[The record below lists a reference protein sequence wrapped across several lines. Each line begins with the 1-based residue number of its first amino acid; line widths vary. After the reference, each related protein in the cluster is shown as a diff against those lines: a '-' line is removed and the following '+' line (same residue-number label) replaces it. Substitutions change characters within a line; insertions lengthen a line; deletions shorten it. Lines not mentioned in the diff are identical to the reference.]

1 LRLKSLEVQGY
12 KSFANKVEFVF
23 DEGITAVV
31 GPNGSGKSN
40 VADAIRWVLGEQS
53 YSNLRGKKTEDMIF
67 SGSDGRARL
76 GLASVT
82 LVLDNTDKWLPLD
95 FSEVTISRRAYRSGE
110 NEYFLNGSRVRLK
123 DVTELLTKSG
133 LSRQTYTVI
142 GQGTI
147 DRVLSLHAEERRKLF
162 EEAAGITFHRQKR
175 AETLAKL
182 EVTRANLLRV
192 NDIVKEIEPRMQHR
206 EKQAQR
212 AQEYNMLMTHLDGLL
227 RVWYGYRW
235 GQGQLYLR
243 EAKARQ
249 RESEHLLKGQ
259 RDQFAALEQEIAA
272 IRSQQTE
279 LRGQLGGWYSENN
292 RLHTQAEAIQRELA
306 VSEER
311 ARQYLAQREEILAEL
326 EPLTADLETQKC
338 QIAEAET
345 ALQTVTQE
353 LRQAEEAMHA
363 VQQQLEAQ
371 QSQRQGLLARQ
382 AAAEKRAGQLATQLT
397 ERQTHLAQFEERR
410 AALLADQANYET
422 EISRLTQEQ
431 QELQPKHEGLISE
444 LVDLDMYITSL
455 ESQQAKD
462 RDNLGQLDQIGEQLK
477 SQMAALQR
485 QEDTLRARQDLLGKL
500 RSDMSGYFEGV
511 KAVLQPEAGL
521 AGVVGTVSQVIQ
533 TPPDL
538 EIAIEAA
545 LGSRLQDVVVQSFAG
560 AEAAITYLKESRSG
574 RATFLPLDTLRPG
587 PALSVPDTP
596 GVIGLAS
603 ELVTVE
609 PHLRPIAMSTLNRT
623 LIVEDLAAARRA
635 FAAMQGGFQIVTR
648 EGELMRSGGSVTG
661 GRDKNKQSQ
670 EGTLLAREREWRE
683 LPGQIAG
690 LTQTYQGLSSQLADT
705 HERAAVIKR
714 QIQRLADEQ
723 HQKTI
728 QRQEFQAAAEKVSR
742 ALEQL
747 ARSTGWQQD
756 LQAKAEAELA
766 RLDQRQA
773 DTHQEMAQLEQ
784 QRQAAA
790 ETVRQLLEEA
800 AAFSTETLLAELSQA
815 RATVVTIQGR
825 QRSQQA
831 LLASQ
836 QAAQQQLARQIESK
850 RARAATLAAEREVL
864 LQQQQELQARSQEL
878 AGQLGQFT
886 SHIEATE
893 QQLAELSAR
902 QVQMEQSKSQLW
914 QRLQRLEAEHNR
926 LALEAARRQD
936 ELDNLQRQ
944 IQDDLGLV
952 SLEMSDE
959 QVGQPVLPIRPLVSD
974 LPVVEALPPGV
985 EEDVLRLKVQV
996 RRLGNIN
1003 PDAPREY
1010 TELRERYDFLTG
1022 QMADLEAAAA
1032 DLREVILKL
1041 DQAMEESFTVTFQQV
1056 AKEFQRYFKALFGGG
1071 EAQLLLTNPD
1081 NMIDTGVDIAAR
1093 PPGKR
1098 LQSLALLSGGERSLT
1113 AQALIFA
1120 LLKISPTPFVIFDEV
1135 DAMLDEA
1142 NVSRFRDA
1150 LTALARDIQFII
1162 ITHNRKTIEVAR
1174 TLYGISMGDDSVSQV
1189 YSLKIDE
1196 WFEPGKPEPARAR

>member
-1 LRLKSLEVQGY
+1 MRLKSLEVQGY
-12 KSFANKVEFVF
+12 KSFANKVEFIF

-82 LVLDNTDKWLPLD
+82 LVLDNADKWLPLD

-123 DVTELLTKSG
+123 DVSELLAKSG

-206 EKQAQR
+206 QKQAQR

-235 GQGQLYLR
+235 GQGQLHLR
-243 EAKARQ
+243 EAKARL
-249 RESEHLLKGQ
+249 RESEHLLK
-259 RDQFAALEQEIAA
+259 DQHNKFAGLEQEIATL
-272 IRSQQTE
+272 RVQQTE

-292 RLHTQAEAIQRELA
+292 RLHTQAETIERELA

-311 ARQYLAQREEILAEL
+311 ARQYHSQREEILAEL
-326 EPLTADLETQKC
+326 EPLIADLEAQKC
-338 QIAEAET
+338 QIDEAET
-345 ALQTVTQE
+345 ALQAVNQE
-353 LRQAEEAMHA
+353 LRQAEKATRT
-363 VQQQLEAQ
+363 VQQQLDAQ
-371 QSQRQGLLARQ
+371 QSQRQSLSARQ
-382 AAAEKRAGQLATQLT
+382 VAAEKRASQLATQLT
-397 ERQTHLAQFEERR
+397 ERQTRLAQFEERR

-431 QELQPKHEGLISE
+431 QELQGKHEQLTAE
-444 LVDLDMYITSL
+444 LSDLEVNLTSL
-455 ESQQAKD
+455 ESQQAKE
-462 RDNLGQLDQIGEQLK
+462 RDDLSQLDQAAEQLK
-477 SQMAALQR
+477 SRMAALQR

-533 TPPDL
+533 APPDL

-545 LGSRLQDVVVQSFAG
+545 LGSRLQDVVVQSFAD

-587 PALSVPDTP
+587 PTLNAPNTP

-609 PHLRPIAMSTLNRT
+609 RPLRPIAESTLNHT
-623 LIVEDLAAARRA
+623 LIVEDLPAARRA

-661 GRDKNKQSQ
+661 GRDKNKKGQD
-670 EGTLLAREREWRE
+670 GTLLAREREWRE
-683 LPGQIAG
+683 LPGQIAE
-690 LTQTYQGLSSQLADT
+690 LTQAYQGLSGQLADT
-705 HERAAVIKR
+705 HELGAAIK
-714 QIQRLADEQ
+714 QQMQRLADEQ
-723 HQKTI
+723 RKITAL
-728 QRQEFQAAAEKVSR
+728 RQEAQASADKISR

-747 ARSTGWQQD
+747 VRSAGWQRE

-773 DTHQEMAQLEQ
+773 DTRQEMTQLEQ
-784 QRQAAA
+784 QRQAAE
-790 ETVRQLLEEA
+790 ETVQQLLEEA

-815 RATVVTIQGR
+815 RATVATIQGR

-864 LQQQQELQARSQEL
+864 LKQQQELQARSQEF
-878 AGQLGQFT
+878 AGQWGQFT
-886 SHIEATE
+886 SHIETTE
-893 QQLAELSAR
+893 QKLAELSAR
-902 QVQMEQSKSQLW
+902 QVQLEQTESHLR
-914 QRLQRLEAEHNR
+914 QRVQRLEADHNR
-926 LALEAARRQD
+926 LTLEAARRQD

-974 LPVVEALPPGV
+974 LPVVEALLPGV

-1003 PDAPREY
+1003 LDAPREY
-1010 TELRERYDFLTG
+1010 AELRERYDFLTG

-1041 DQAMEESFTVTFQQV
+1041 DQAMEESFTATFQQV
-1056 AKEFQRYFKALFGGG
+1056 AKEFQLYFRALFGGG
-1071 EAQLLLTNPD
+1071 EAQLLLTDPD

-1150 LTALARDIQFII
+1150 LTALARDIQFIV
-1162 ITHNRKTIEVAR
+1162 ITHNRKTIEAAR

-1196 WFEPGKPEPARAR
+1196 WIEQDKPEPAGMR

>member
-1 LRLKSLEVQGY
+1 MRLKSLEIQGY
-12 KSFANKVEFVF
+12 KSFANKVEFAF
-23 DEGITAVV
+23 DDGITAVV

-123 DVTELLTKSG
+123 DVAELLSKSG

-182 EVTRANLLRV
+182 EATRANLLRV

-212 AQEYNMLMTHLDGLL
+212 AQEHNLLRTHLDGLL
-227 RVWYGYRW
+227 RVWYGFRW
-235 GQGQLYLR
+235 GQGQQQLR
-243 EAKARQ
+243 EAKLRLRDGENMLKNQ
-249 RESEHLLKGQ
+249 RE
-259 RDQFAALEQEIAA
+259 QFVALEQEIS
-272 IRSQQTE
+272 RLRLQQTE
-279 LRGQLGGWYSENN
+279 LRGNLGSWYAENN
-292 RLHTQAEAIQRELA
+292 RRRSQTEAIQRELA

-311 ARQYLAQREEILAEL
+311 ARQYLAQREEIMAEL
-326 EPLTADLETQKC
+326 GPLSADLEVQTRQL
-338 QIAEAET
+338 AEAEN
-345 ALQTVTQE
+345 ALQAVNQE
-353 LRQAEEAMHA
+353 LSQAEAAMR
-363 VQQQLEAQ
+363 VLQQQLDGQ
-371 QSQRQGLLARQ
+371 QRQRQELLNRQ
-382 AAAEKRAGQLATQLT
+382 AAAEKQAGQLAH
-397 ERQTHLAQFEERR
+397 RLAEHGADLVQFEERR

-431 QELQPKHEGLISE
+431 QELQG
-444 LVDLDMYITSL
+444 
-455 ESQQAKD
+455 QQAQLTSQLAELEADLTLLDGQQVQQRD
-462 RDNLGQLDQIGEQLK
+462 RLSQLDEAAEQLK
-477 SQMAALQR
+477 NRMASLQR
-485 QEDTLRARQDLLGKL
+485 QEDTLKARQDWLGKL
-500 RSDMSGYFEGV
+500 RSEMSGYFEGV

-521 AGVVGTVSQVIQ
+521 SGIIGTVSQAMQV
-533 TPPDL
+533 PPDL
-538 EIAIEAA
+538 EGAIEAA
-545 LGSRLQDVVVQSFAG
+545 LGSRLQEVVAQRFAD
-560 AEAAITYLKESRSG
+560 AEAAIAYLKESRSG

-587 PALSVPDTP
+587 PALSVPNTP
-596 GVIGLAS
+596 GIVGLAS
-603 ELVTVE
+603 DLVTVE
-609 PHLRPIAMSTLNRT
+609 PHLRPVAEATLNRT
-623 LIVEDLAAARRA
+623 LIVEDLPAARRA
-635 FAAMQGGFQIVTR
+635 FNALSGGFQIVTR

-661 GRDKNKQSQ
+661 GRDRRNKGQ
-670 EGTLLAREREWRE
+670 EGTLLTREREWRE
-683 LPGQIAG
+683 LPGQLAEIAAAF
-690 LTQTYQGLSSQLADT
+690 QTLSSQLAGT
-705 HERAAVIKR
+705 HEQAAEVKR
-714 QIQRLADEQ
+714 RVQQLAEEQRQKATRRQELQGLAD
-723 HQKTI
+723 KL
-728 QRQEFQAAAEKVSR
+728 SR
-742 ALEQL
+742 ALEQA
-747 ARSTGWQQD
+747 ARSVGWQRE
-756 LQAKAEAELA
+756 LQEKAEAELA
-766 RLDQRQA
+766 RLEQRQA
-773 DTHQEMAQLEQ
+773 DTRQEMAQLEQ

-790 ETVRQLLEEA
+790 ETARQLAEEA
-800 AAFSTETLLAELSQA
+800 GAFAAETLLAELSQA
-815 RATVVTIQGR
+815 RAAVATLQGR

-831 LLASQ
+831 LLTSQ
-836 QAAQQQLARQIESK
+836 QAARQQLARQIDSK
-850 RARAATLAAEREVL
+850 QARANTLAAEREFL
-864 LQQQQELQARSQEL
+864 WQQQQDLLARSQES
-878 AGQLGQFT
+878 AGEQAEFT
-886 SHIEATE
+886 SQIEATE
-893 QQLAELSAR
+893 QELAQLLAR
-902 QVQMEQSKSQLW
+902 QTHLEESESHLRL
-914 QRLQRLEAEHNR
+914 RLQRTEAEHNR

-952 SLEMSDE
+952 SLEMSEE

-985 EEDVLRLKVQV
+985 EEDVLRLKVQL

-1010 TELRERYDFLTG
+1010 AELRERYNFLTG
-1022 QMADLEAAAA
+1022 QMADLEEAAA
-1032 DLREVILKL
+1032 DLKEVILKL
-1041 DQAMEESFTVTFQQV
+1041 DQAMEEAFTATFQQV

-1071 EAQLLLTNPD
+1071 EAQLLLTDPD

-1142 NVSRFRDA
+1142 NVGRFRDA
-1150 LTALARDIQFII
+1150 LTALAHDIQFIV
-1162 ITHNRKTIEVAR
+1162 ITHNRKTIEAAR

-1196 WFEPGKPEPARAR
+1196 WIEEKVPAAAQ

>member
-1 LRLKSLEVQGY
+1 MRLKSLEVQGY
-12 KSFANKVEFVF
+12 KSFANKVEFGF
-23 DEGITAVV
+23 DDGITAVV

-123 DVTELLTKSG
+123 DVTELLAKSG

-175 AETLAKL
+175 AETLTKL

-192 NDIVKEIEPRMQHR
+192 NDIVKEIEPRMLHR

-212 AQEYNMLMTHLDGLL
+212 AQEYNLIRTHLDGLM

-235 GQGQLYLR
+235 GQGQQQLR
-243 EAKARQ
+243 EAKARL
-249 RESEHLLKGQ
+249 RESEALVKSQ
-259 RDQFAALEQEIAA
+259 REQFDTMEREIGALRA
-272 IRSQQTE
+272 QQTE
-279 LRGQLGGWYSENN
+279 LRGQVGSWYTEHN
-292 RLHTQAEAIQRELA
+292 RLHTQAETIQRELA

-326 EPLTADLETQKC
+326 EPLTADLEAQKR
-338 QIAEAET
+338 QITAAEA
-345 ALQTVTQE
+345 ALQAVSQE
-353 LRQAEEAMHA
+353 LRQAEEAMLDA
-363 VQQQLEAQ
+363 QQQLDAQ
-371 QSQRQGLLARQ
+371 QSQRQALLSRQ
-382 AAAEKRAGQLATQLT
+382 VAAEKQVRQLATQLM
-397 ERQTHLAQFEERR
+397 ERQARLNQFEERR
-410 AALLADQANYET
+410 AALLADQAHCET

-431 QELQPKHEGLISE
+431 DELLTRQEQLNTE
-444 LVDLDMYITSL
+444 LVTLAADLSIL
-455 ESQQAKD
+455 EQQQARQ
-462 RDNLGQLDQIGEQLK
+462 RDATSQLDQAAEQLK
-477 SQMAALQR
+477 SQMAAVQR
-485 QEDTLRARQDLLGKL
+485 QEDTLKARQDLLGKL
-500 RSDMSGYFEGV
+500 RSDMAGYFEGV
-511 KAVLQPEAGL
+511 KAVLQPESGL
-521 AGVVGTVSQVIQ
+521 NGIVGTVSQVMQ
-533 TPPDL
+533 VPPDL
-538 EIAIEAA
+538 EVAIEAA
-545 LGSRLQDVVVQSFAG
+545 LGGRLQDVVVQSFAA
-560 AEAAITYLKESRSG
+560 AEAAITFLKESRSG

-587 PALSVPDTP
+587 PALNLPDTP

-603 ELVTVE
+603 ELVVVE
-609 PHLRPIAMSTLNRT
+609 PHLCPIVESTLNRT
-623 LIVEDLAAARRA
+623 LIVEDLPAARRA
-635 FAAMQGGFQIVTR
+635 FAAMQGGFQLVTR

-661 GRDKNKQSQ
+661 GKDKRNRGQ
-670 EGTLLAREREWRE
+670 EGTFLTREREWRE
-683 LPGQIAG
+683 LPGQLAELG
-690 LTQTYQGLSSQLADT
+690 QAYQALSSQLADT
-705 HERAAVIKR
+705 HDQVAVIKKEL
-714 QIQRLADEQ
+714 QRLLGEQ
-723 HQKTI
+723 QQK
-728 QRQEFQAAAEKVSR
+728 QVRRQELQTTADKMSR
-742 ALEQL
+742 AIEQL
-747 ARSTGWQQD
+747 ARSIGWQEE
-756 LQAKAEAELA
+756 LRAKAGTELE
-766 RLDQRQA
+766 RLEQRQA
-773 DTHQEMAQLEQ
+773 DTRQEMAQLEQ
-784 QRQAAA
+784 NRQAAEESA
-790 ETVRQLLEEA
+790 RQLAEA
-800 AAFSTETLLAELSQA
+800 AVAFSAETLLTELSQA
-815 RATVVTIQGR
+815 RATAATIQGR

-836 QAAQQQLARQIESK
+836 QTAQQQLSRQIESK
-850 RARAATLAAEREVL
+850 QTRAQTLAAEREL
-864 LQQQQELQARSQEL
+864 LRQQQQELTARSQEF
-878 AGQLGQFT
+878 AGQLAEFT
-886 SHIEATE
+886 SHIGATE

-902 QVQMEQSKSQLW
+902 QAQLEHTESHLR
-914 QRLQRLEAEHNR
+914 QRLQRSEAEHSR
-926 LALEAARRQD
+926 IALEAARRQD

-952 SLEMSDE
+952 SLEMSEE

-974 LPVVEALPPGV
+974 LPVVEELPAGV
-985 EEDVLRLKVQV
+985 EEDVIRLKVQL

-1003 PDAPREY
+1003 LDAPREY
-1010 TELRERYDFLTG
+1010 AELRERYDFLTG

-1032 DLREVILKL
+1032 DLKEIILKL
-1041 DQAMEESFTVTFQQV
+1041 DQAMEESFTATFQQV

-1071 EAQLLLTNPD
+1071 EAQLLLTDPD

-1150 LTALARDIQFII
+1150 LTALASDIQFIV
-1162 ITHNRKTIEVAR
+1162 ITHNRKTIEAAK

-1196 WFEPGKPEPARAR
+1196 WLEEK

>member
-1 LRLKSLEVQGY
+1 MRLKSLEVQGY

-23 DEGITAVV
+23 DDGITAVV

-95 FSEVTISRRAYRSGE
+95 FSEVTVSRRAYRSGE

-123 DVTELLTKSG
+123 DITEILAKSG
-133 LSRQTYTVI
+133 MGRQTYTVI

-182 EVTRANLLRV
+182 EATRANLLRV

-212 AQEYNMLMTHLDGLL
+212 AQQYNLLMTHLDGLL

-235 GQGQLYLR
+235 GQGQNQLR
-243 EAKARQ
+243 EAKSRL
-249 RESEHLLKGQ
+249 RESEALVKSQ
-259 RDQFAALEQEIAA
+259 REQFTALERDINALRA
-272 IRSQQTE
+272 QQTE
-279 LRGQLGGWYSENN
+279 LRGNLGGWYAENN
-292 RLHTQAEAIQRELA
+292 RLHSQAEAIQRELA

-311 ARQYLAQREEILAEL
+311 AKQYLAQHEEILSEL
-326 EPLTADLETQKC
+326 QPLVADLTAQKQ
-338 QIAEAET
+338 QIIEAEA
-345 ALQTVTQE
+345 ALQVINQE
-353 LRQAEEAMHA
+353 LRQAEAAMRA
-363 VQQQLEAQ
+363 AQQQLDAHQ
-371 QSQRQGLLARQ
+371 AQRQNVLARQ
-382 AAAEKRAGQLATQLT
+382 VAAEKQVRQLATDLT
-397 ERQTHLAQFEERR
+397 ERQARLNQLEERR
-410 AALLADQANYET
+410 TALLTDRANCET
-422 EISRLTQEQ
+422 EISQLITEQHGLEVEQEQ
-431 QELQPKHEGLISE
+431 LTTE
-444 LVDLDMYITSL
+444 LVTFEVDLTLL
-455 ESQQAKD
+455 ETQQAQQ
-462 RDNLGQLDQIGEQLK
+462 RDALGQLDQAAEQLK
-477 SQMAALQR
+477 GQMAAWQR
-485 QEDTLRARQDLLGKL
+485 QEDTLKARQDMLGKL

-511 KAVLQPEAGL
+511 KVVLQPEAGL
-521 AGVVGTVSQVIQ
+521 SGIIGPVSQVMQ
-533 TPPDL
+533 VPPDL
-538 EIAIEAA
+538 EVAIEAA
-545 LGSRLQDVVVQSFAG
+545 LGGRLQDVVVETFAD
-560 AEAAITYLKESRSG
+560 AEAAIAHLKESRSG

-587 PALSVPDTP
+587 AALSIPKNTP
-596 GVIGLAS
+596 GVVGLAS
-603 ELVTVE
+603 ELVAVE
-609 PHLRPIAMSTLNRT
+609 PHLRPIAASTLNRT
-623 LIVEDLAAARRA
+623 LIVDDLPAARRA

-661 GRDKNKQSQ
+661 GRDRRQKGQ
-670 EGTLLAREREWRE
+670 EGTFLAREREWRE
-683 LPGQIAG
+683 LPEQITEVA
-690 LTQTYQGLSSQLADT
+690 QAYQALSSQLADN
-705 HERAAVIKR
+705 HE
-714 QIQRLADEQ
+714 
-723 HQKTI
+723 
-728 QRQEFQAAAEKVSR
+728 QAAGIKKQTQLLVGEQQQKFTRQHEVQAIADKVSR
-742 ALEQL
+742 SLEQL
-747 ARSTGWQQD
+747 ARSIDWQQE
-756 LQAKAEAELA
+756 LLTKAGAELE

-773 DTHQEMAQLEQ
+773 ETRREMAQLEQ

-790 ETVRQLLEEA
+790 ATARQLTDEA
-800 AAFSTETLLAELSQA
+800 STLSAEKLLAEVGQA
-815 RATVVTIQGR
+815 RAMMTTIQG
-825 QRSQQA
+825 QQKSQQA

-850 RARAATLAAEREVL
+850 QARANSLAAEREIL
-864 LQQQQELQARSQEL
+864 LKQQQALQAHSQEFS
-878 AGQLGQFT
+878 GQLEQFT
-886 SHIEATE
+886 SQIEATE
-893 QQLAELSAR
+893 RQLAELLAR
-902 QVQMEQSKSQLW
+902 QAQLEQTESHLR
-914 QRLQRLEAEHNR
+914 QRLQRSEAEHSR
-926 LALEAARRQD
+926 TSLEAARRQD

-952 SLEMSDE
+952 NLEMSEE
-959 QVGQPVLPIRPLVSD
+959 QIGQPVLPIRPLVSD
-974 LPVVEALPPGV
+974 LPVVEELPPGV
-985 EEDVLRLKVQV
+985 EEDVIRLKVQV

-1003 PDAPREY
+1003 LDAPREY
-1010 TELRERYDFLTG
+1010 AELRERYDFLTG
-1022 QMADLEAAAA
+1022 QMNDLEAAAT
-1032 DLREVILKL
+1032 DLKEIILKL
-1041 DQAMEESFTVTFQQV
+1041 DQAMEESFSGTFQQV

-1071 EAQLLLTNPD
+1071 EAQLLLTDPD

-1142 NVSRFRDA
+1142 NVGRFRDA
-1150 LTALARDIQFII
+1150 LTVLARDIQFIL
-1162 ITHNRKTIEVAR
+1162 ITHNRKTIEAAK

-1196 WFEPGKPEPARAR
+1196 WLEERN

>member
-12 KSFANKVEFVF
+12 KSFANKVEFIF

-95 FSEVTISRRAYRSGE
+95 FSEVTVSRRAYRSGE

-123 DVTELLTKSG
+123 DVTEILAKSG
-133 LSRQTYTVI
+133 MGRQTYTVI

-182 EVTRANLLRV
+182 EATRANLLRI

-212 AQEYNMLMTHLDGLL
+212 AQEYNLLMTHLDGLM

-235 GQGQLYLR
+235 GQGQSQLR
-243 EAKARQ
+243 EAKLRL
-249 RESEHLLKGQ
+249 RESEALVKTQ
-259 RDQFAALEQEIAA
+259 REQFTALERDINALRA
-272 IRSQQTE
+272 QQTD
-279 LRGQLGGWYSENN
+279 LRGNLGGWYTENN
-292 RLHTQAEAIQRELA
+292 RLHSQAETIQRELA

-311 ARQYLAQREEILAEL
+311 AKQYLAQREEILGEL
-326 EPLTADLETQKC
+326 QPLVVDLTAQK
-338 QIAEAET
+338 QQFAEAE
-345 ALQTVTQE
+345 AVLQAINQE
-353 LRQAEEAMHA
+353 LRQAEAA
-363 VQQQLEAQ
+363 LRAAQQQLDGHQA
-371 QSQRQGLLARQ
+371 QRQNVLARQ
-382 AAAEKRAGQLATQLT
+382 GAAEKQVRQLATDLT
-397 ERQTHLAQFEERR
+397 ERQARLNQLEERR
-410 AALLADQANYET
+410 TALLTDRANYET
-422 EISRLTQEQ
+422 EISRLTTEQ
-431 QELQPKHEGLISE
+431 QELEVEQEQLTTE
-444 LVDLDMYITSL
+444 LVALKADLTLL
-455 ESQQAKD
+455 ETRQAQQ
-462 RDNLGQLDQIGEQLK
+462 RDVLGQLDQAAEQLK
-477 SQMAALQR
+477 GQMAAWQR
-485 QEDTLRARQDLLGKL
+485 QEDTLKARQDMLGKL

-521 AGVVGTVSQVIQ
+521 SGIIGPVSQVMQ
-533 TPPDL
+533 VPPNL
-538 EIAIEAA
+538 EVAIEAA
-545 LGSRLQDVVVQSFAG
+545 LGGRLQDVVVETFAA
-560 AEAAITYLKESRSG
+560 AEAAIAHLKESRSG

-587 PALSVPDTP
+587 AALSVPKNTP
-596 GVIGLAS
+596 GVVGLAS
-603 ELVTVE
+603 ELVAVE
-609 PHLRPIAMSTLNRT
+609 PHLRPIAASTLNRT
-623 LIVEDLAAARRA
+623 LIVDDLPAARRA
-635 FAAMQGGFQIVTR
+635 FAVMQGSFQIVTR

-661 GRDKNKQSQ
+661 GRDRRQKGQ
-670 EGTLLAREREWRE
+670 EGTFLAREREWRE
-683 LPGQIAG
+683 LPGQIAEVA
-690 LTQTYQGLSSQLADT
+690 QAYQALSSQLADN
-705 HERAAVIKR
+705 HE
-714 QIQRLADEQ
+714 
-723 HQKTI
+723 
-728 QRQEFQAAAEKVSR
+728 QAAGIKKQMQHLAREQEQKSARRNEVQAIADKVSR
-742 ALEQL
+742 SLEQL
-747 ARSTGWQQD
+747 ARNIGWQQE
-756 LQAKAEAELA
+756 LLTKAGAELG

-773 DTHQEMAQLEQ
+773 ETRREMAQLEQ

-790 ETVRQLLEEA
+790 ETARQLTDEA
-800 AAFSTETLLAELSQA
+800 STLSAEKLLAEVSQT
-815 RATVVTIQGR
+815 RAMVTTIQGR
-825 QRSQQA
+825 QKSQQA

-850 RARAATLAAEREVL
+850 QARANSLAAEREIL
-864 LQQQQELQARSQEL
+864 LKQQQALQARSQEFS
-878 AGQLGQFT
+878 GQLEQFT
-886 SHIEATE
+886 SKIEATE
-893 QQLAELSAR
+893 RQLTELLAR
-902 QVQMEQSKSQLW
+902 QAQLEQTESHLR
-914 QRLQRLEAEHNR
+914 QRLQRSEAEHSR
-926 LALEAARRQD
+926 TSLEAARRQD
-936 ELDNLQRQ
+936 ELDHLQRQ

-952 SLEMSDE
+952 NLEMSEE

-974 LPVVEALPPGV
+974 LPVVEELPPGV
-985 EEDVLRLKVQV
+985 EEDVIRLKVQV

-1003 PDAPREY
+1003 LDAPREY
-1010 TELRERYDFLTG
+1010 AELRERYDFLTG
-1022 QMADLEAAAA
+1022 QMNDLEAAAT
-1032 DLREVILKL
+1032 DLKEIILKL
-1041 DQAMEESFTVTFQQV
+1041 DQTMEESFSGTFQQV

-1071 EAQLLLTNPD
+1071 EAQLLLTDPD

-1142 NVSRFRDA
+1142 NVGRFRDA
-1150 LTALARDIQFII
+1150 LTVLARDIQFIL
-1162 ITHNRKTIEVAR
+1162 ITHNRKTIEAAK

-1196 WFEPGKPEPARAR
+1196 WLEEEN